1 MLSTKMWSKIR
12 RIWVFVQY
20 EKKKNPFLIPPPKA
34 INFALFSDYRMN
46 HNGGGFYAPNFGSC
60 LLPLD

>member
-1 MLSTKMWSKIR
+1 M
-12 RIWVFVQY
+12 
-20 EKKKNPFLIPPPKA
+20 KKKNPFLIPPPKA